1 MRRRF
6 VRWLAASFLVVIGAA
21 CPAIGF
27 AVVSQAQP
35 QTNAESAQ
43 QAQSAQ
49 QGIDERDREFIRL
62 IRFANLWE
70 VPMGDLASKEGST
83 QRVRDVGATIA
94 ADHRKLDI
102 AVKDL
107 ANKFGVPLADQ
118 ATSSQQKWMGE
129 IRSSSGQQFDRAFA
143 DRLRAAH
150 GTVFSV
156 IAEERAGTRNTV
168 MRDFATTANTVVM
181 KHMTILESTGD
192 VDAQHGMFAE
202 AGARSYD
209 TPENHLSGGQ
219 LALGAI
225 VAALMMAATIGV
237 VRTFSTPGTAE

>member
-6 VRWLAASFLVVIGAA
+6 VRWLAASFLVILGAA

-35 QTNAESAQ
+35 QTNA
-43 QAQSAQ
+43 QSAEQGLSQ
-49 QGIDERDREFIRL
+49 QGISDRDREFIRL

-70 VPMGDLASKEGST
+70 VPMGDLASKDGTT

-94 ADHRKLDI
+94 ADHRKLDV

-107 ANKFGVPLADQ
+107 AAKFGVPLPDQ
-118 ATSSQQKWMGE
+118 ATSSQQKWMDE
-129 IRSSSGQQFDRAFA
+129 IRGSAGQQFDRAFA

-150 GTVFSV
+150 GTVFSTV
-156 IAEERAGTRNTV
+156 AEVRAGTRSSV
-168 MRDFATTANTVVM
+168 IRDFATTANTIVM
-181 KHMTILESTGD
+181 KHMTLLESTGD
-192 VDAQHGMFAE
+192 VDAEHGMFAE
-202 AGARSYD
+202 AGARTYD

-219 LALGAI
+219 LALGAV